1 MSSAESAEESLR
13 FDEFP
18 TNVARRKSFLKDPR
32 ATRLL
37 AFENANDRQSL
48 VAGS

>member
-1 MSSAESAEESLR
+1 MSLEESFQGVAA

-18 TNVARRKSFLKDPR
+18 TNVARRKSVRIR
-32 ATRLL
+32 AQHAYWL
-37 AFENANDRQSL
+37 ENANDRQSL